1 MIRPT
6 PQAWLLALC
15 SELRS
20 PMGGSKDQQGDL
32 DRLSS
37 EQPCLGRLRA
47 RIGFP
52 SSPRPGG
59 AGSDS

>member
-20 PMGGSKDQQGDL
+20 SEEGSKDQQG
-32 DRLSS
+32 RLHGLCS

-52 SSPRPGG
+52 SSLRPGG
-59 AGSDS
+59 RT